1 MAWTSEFSGSTV
13 KLTGGLEILGAIG
26 LVLPWLTDIAPIL
39 TPLAAV
45 GLAALVQV
53 GALAVHARR
62 RETKVLPISIV
73 LLAIALFIAIGRF

>member
-13 KLTGGLEILGAIG
+13 KLIGGLEILGAIG

>member
-13 KLTGGLEILGAIG
+13 KLIGGLEILGAIG

-45 GLAALVQV
+45 GLALVQV

-62 RETKVLPISIV
+62 RETKVLPINIV